1 METYKGTTLETKSI
15 ERYGNTTVDESK
27 YKKTAYQYLKNEN
40 KGSLENIAFSFLG
53 NKVLYGDFFEK
64 IEETAKALTSMGLK
78 KGDRVA
84 ILMPNIPETAYI
96 QYAANRMGVVC
107 DFIDPRTKPDTLIE
121 MLKSE
126 NANNIILV
134 DAIANEL
141 LNSDFPSLLKDT
153 NVRSVMIVPAL
164 LSASKL
170 FSSISSVKESLFGR
184 KRISKMNGVDF
195 YYYDDALNNSKYTFF
210 NDSLYVENSPAIV
223 THSSGSTTGVPSP
236 IIITNENMNSIA
248 YQHELANLTFE
259 PGKKLLHILPYF
271 AAYGSA
277 CCTHMGLSF
286 GMELDEIAKFDI
298 AKVGRLIYKFKP
310 NIVFGNPA
318 WFLAMTKDPVLKNA
332 DFSFLDC
339 VVAGGASLTETD
351 EKIVNDWL
359 IKHNAHCLL
368 SKGYG
373 LSEISGCG
381 TYTCSDEYNKY
392 GYSGIALPLTQI
404 AILDSKTKTLVKK
417 DNDGNIVGEAAV
429 SGPSVINKSL
439 NPLKKDKYIS
449 IDGEDY
455 YLTGDTVLVD
465 QTGNLKHIERIDRAF
480 SRYDG
485 YKVHPGDIERKIRN
499 YGFVDACSIVSYFSD
514 DRCGSMPVAYVTVP
528 ANNELT
534 NREIVERIIN
544 SMLNDKTTTT
554 RDIPSKWVFLNSM
567 PLNAMSKVDFRF
579 LQTELPEGEE
589 SISVEFIE
597 SNLGFSY
604 KIVNKQKTL
613 KLK

>member
-15 ERYGNTTVDESK
+15 ERYGNPTVDEIK

-78 KGDRVA
+78 KRDRVA

-318 WFLAMTKDPVLKNA
+318 WFLAMTKDHALKNA

>member
-1 METYKGTTLETKSI
+1 
-15 ERYGNTTVDESK
+15 
-27 YKKTAYQYLKNEN
+27 
-40 KGSLENIAFSFLG
+40 
-53 NKVLYGDFFEK
+53 
-64 IEETAKALTSMGLK
+64 MGLK

-170 FSSISSVKESLFGR
+170 FSSIISVKESLFGR

-318 WFLAMTKDPVLKNA
+318 WFLAMTKDRALKNA

-359 IKHNAHCLL
+359 TKHNAHCLL

>member
-1 METYKGTTLETKSI
+1 
-15 ERYGNTTVDESK
+15 
-27 YKKTAYQYLKNEN
+27 
-40 KGSLENIAFSFLG
+40 
-53 NKVLYGDFFEK
+53 
-64 IEETAKALTSMGLK
+64 
-78 KGDRVA
+78 
-84 ILMPNIPETAYI
+84 
-96 QYAANRMGVVC
+96 
-107 DFIDPRTKPDTLIE
+107 
-121 MLKSE
+121 ML
-126 NANNIILV
+126 
-134 DAIANEL
+134 
-141 LNSDFPSLLKDT
+141 F
-153 NVRSVMIVPAL
+153 RS
-164 LSASKL
+164 
-170 FSSISSVKESLFGR
+170 
-184 KRISKMNGVDF
+184 
-195 YYYDDALNNSKYTFF
+195 
-210 NDSLYVENSPAIV
+210 
-223 THSSGSTTGVPSP
+223 
-236 IIITNENMNSIA
+236 
-248 YQHELANLTFE
+248 
-259 PGKKLLHILPYF
+259 
-271 AAYGSA
+271 
-277 CCTHMGLSF
+277 
-286 GMELDEIAKFDI
+286 
-298 AKVGRLIYKFKP
+298 
-310 NIVFGNPA
+310 
-318 WFLAMTKDPVLKNA
+318 
-332 DFSFLDC
+332 
-339 VVAGGASLTETD
+339 
-351 EKIVNDWL
+351 
-359 IKHNAHCLL
+359 NAHCLL

>member
-15 ERYGNTTVDESK
+15 ERYGNLTVDESK

-318 WFLAMTKDPVLKNA
+318 WFLAMTKDPALKNA

-351 EKIVNDWL
+351 EKMVNDWL

-404 AILDSKTKTLVKK
+404 AILDSKTKTLAKK

-534 NREIVERIIN
+534 NREIVERIID

>member
-15 ERYGNTTVDESK
+15 ERYGNLTVDESK

-318 WFLAMTKDPVLKNA
+318 WFLAMTKDPALKNA

-351 EKIVNDWL
+351 EKMVNDWL

-404 AILDSKTKTLVKK
+404 AILDSKTKTLAKK

-514 DRCGSMPVAYVTVP
+514 DRCGSMPVAYVTIP

-534 NREIVERIIN
+534 NREIVERIID

>member
-1 METYKGTTLETKSI
+1 
-15 ERYGNTTVDESK
+15 
-27 YKKTAYQYLKNEN
+27 
-40 KGSLENIAFSFLG
+40 
-53 NKVLYGDFFEK
+53 
-64 IEETAKALTSMGLK
+64 
-78 KGDRVA
+78 
-84 ILMPNIPETAYI
+84 
-96 QYAANRMGVVC
+96 
-107 DFIDPRTKPDTLIE
+107 
-121 MLKSE
+121 
-126 NANNIILV
+126 
-134 DAIANEL
+134 
-141 LNSDFPSLLKDT
+141 
-153 NVRSVMIVPAL
+153 MIVPAL

-170 FSSISSVKESLFGR
+170 FSSIISVKESLFGR

-318 WFLAMTKDPVLKNA
+318 WFLAMTKDPALKNA

-417 DNDGNIVGEAAV
+417 HNDGNIVGEAAV

-485 YKVHPGDIERKIRN
+485 YKVHPGNIERKIRN
-499 YGFVDACSIVSYFSD
+499 YGFVDACPIVSYFSD

-534 NREIVERIIN
+534 NREIVEKIIN

>member
-1 METYKGTTLETKSI
+1 METYKGTTLETRSI
-15 ERYGNTTVDESK
+15 ERYGNPIVDENK

-318 WFLAMTKDPVLKNA
+318 WFLAMTKDPALKNA

-351 EKIVNDWL
+351 EKMVNDWL

-404 AILDSKTKTLVKK
+404 AILDSKTKTLAKK

-534 NREIVERIIN
+534 NREIVERIID